1 MAQNSIPQVTSTVKE
16 NTPIHV
22 EFLNEIT
29 PAVLSTEVAL
39 RFQKKHKHVLDEIHK
54 IISITPKSFH
64 EPNFRPM
71 FQDVKIGNGAVRR
84 SPAYLLTRDAFS
96 LLVMGFTGAAAVRWK
111 LKYIEAF
118 NELESAV
125 LEQRTELAREAGY
138 LQGKDEALSLP
149 MVQAECKAGYLSGL
163 TEGQRYR
170 RKRDGLALLTRAL
183 GYRQKG
189 LSQSDIAKILGIRKQ
204 RVSDLMARARKM
216 GVAVSPQRGVTD
228 SHSKDGVAL

>member
-1 MAQNSIPQVTSTVKE
+1 MATNSISQVASTVKE
-16 NTPIHV
+16 NTLIHV
-22 EFLNEIT
+22 EFLNGNR

-54 IISITPKSFH
+54 IISITPKYFH

-71 FQDVKIGNGAVRR
+71 FQDVKIGNGAVRQ

-125 LEQRTELAREAGY
+125 LEQRAELAREAGY

-149 MVQAECKAGYLSGL
+149 VVQAERKAGYLSGL

-170 RKRDGLALLTRAL
+170 RKRDGLALLTRVL

-189 LSQSDIAKILGIRKQ
+189 LNQNDIAKLLGIRNQ
-204 RVSDLMARARKM
+204 RVSDLMARARKL
-216 GVAVSPQRGVTD
+216 
-228 SHSKDGVAL
+228 GVAL

>member
-1 MAQNSIPQVTSTVKE
+1 MADNSISQVTSTVKE

-71 FQDVKIGNGAVRR
+71 LQDVKIGNGAVRQ

-118 NELESAV
+118 NALEAAA
-125 LEQRTELAREAGY
+125 LDHKAELAREAGY
-138 LQGKDEALSLP
+138 RQGRDEALGLP
-149 MVQAECKAGYLSGL
+149 AVQAQRQEGYLAGL
-163 TEGQRYR
+163 QEGRKYR
-170 RKRDGLALLTRAL
+170 RKHDGLALLTRAL

-189 LSQSDIAKILGIRKQ
+189 LNQNEIARLLGIRQ
-204 RVSDLMARARKM
+204 QLVSDLLARAK
-216 GVAVSPQRGVTD
+216 
-228 SHSKDGVAL
+228 KLGVAL